1 MVEFEEIA
9 AEFGPAIARIAA
21 SYERNPATQQDLAQE
36 VLVAIFKSLP
46 ALRDPARLRPFVFRI
61 VHNRCL
67 SHVIKHANK
76 PKMESLNDE
85 LPGGE
90 DNPQRQLLAGERSQR
105 LLNAVR
111 TLEIP
116 YRQVVT
122 LLLEDMSYAEIA
134 EALGMS
140 ISNVGVRVNR
150 AKSQLRALL
159 NEHE

>member
-67 SHVIKHANK
+67 SHVIKYANK
-76 PKMESLNDE
+76 PKMESLNDD

-90 DNPQRQLLAGERSQR
+90 DNPQRHLLAGERSR
-105 LLNAVR
+105 CLLDAVR

-134 EALGMS
+134 EALGMT